1 MKKLLLVVTPL
12 KLKLLYT
19 FRIGLKE
26 QPERVILGN
35 AQGALTGL
43 FMLWWAFLAR
53 NSGK

>member
-1 MKKLLLVVTPL
+1 MKSHDATELPTLL
-12 KLKLLYT
+12 
-19 FRIGLKE
+19 RIGLKE